1 MKVLTSLLNI
11 ISKGNS
17 RTVLMKKNIL
27 GSFIIRGWNCIV
39 QLLLVPVTL
48 NCLTQY
54 EYGIWLTINGILLW
68 MDSFDVGLGNGLR
81 NQLTKA
87 IAAKDYTR
95 GRILVSTTFTTL
107 CIIIL
112 PVIILL
118 LLLVNKA
125 DCYSF
130 FNVDYRLVPN
140 LKGILMI
147 TIAIVG
153 ATFVLKIIGN
163 IYLALQMPA
172 INNLIVAIGQT
183 LSFVIIAI
191 LSFTN
196 ANTKLIDVAIIYAL
210 SPLITYLCFY
220 PITFI
225 KYNFLRP
232 SIKLFDRNEL
242 KPLFGLGIK
251 FFFIQISAM
260 IIFTTSNIIISQ
272 LFSPDKVTPFQIA
285 YRYFCFTNIIFTLLS
300 VPLWSAT
307 TDAYAKNDWKWILSV
322 KKKMN
327 YILYTFFLVILLML
341 FVAKPIYQIWTGSKI
356 EVPWGLSA
364 SMAVYMILVL
374 YGTCYSNMLCGFGK
388 VKLLTIVSVFQACL
402 FLPLAIFMGKCLEL
416 PGIVYALIITTAIS
430 AITNKIQ
437 CELICSNKAHGIFNK

>member
-1 MKVLTSLLNI
+1 
-11 ISKGNS
+11 
-17 RTVLMKKNIL
+17 
-27 GSFIIRGWNCIV
+27 
-39 QLLLVPVTL
+39 
-48 NCLTQY
+48 
-54 EYGIWLTINGILLW
+54 
-68 MDSFDVGLGNGLR
+68 
-81 NQLTKA
+81 
-87 IAAKDYTR
+87 
-95 GRILVSTTFTTL
+95 
-107 CIIIL
+107 
-112 PVIILL
+112 
-118 LLLVNKA
+118 
-125 DCYSF
+125 
-130 FNVDYRLVPN
+130 
-140 LKGILMI
+140 MI

-183 LSFVIIAI
+183 LSFVIIAV

-285 YRYFCFTNIIFTLLS
+285 YRYFCFTNIIFTLIS

-307 TDAYAKNDWKWILSV
+307 TDAYAKMTGNGFCQLRK
-322 KKKMN
+322 N
-327 YILYTFFLVILLML
+327 ELYPLYFLFSYLIDVICSKTNIPNMDRKQDRSTLGSFRFYGSLYDISSIWHML
-341 FVAKPIYQIWTGSKI
+341 F
-356 EVPWGLSA
+356 
-364 SMAVYMILVL
+364 
-374 YGTCYSNMLCGFGK
+374 
-388 VKLLTIVSVFQACL
+388 
-402 FLPLAIFMGKCLEL
+402 
-416 PGIVYALIITTAIS
+416 
-430 AITNKIQ
+430 
-437 CELICSNKAHGIFNK
+437 